1 MHLNQSLKA
10 DFENLPSSLNPYL
23 FSRFYSETFCH
34 EHYRRLSFVFI
45 KFISEED
52 ISVVPD
58 TDLNHDYN
66 EDETIQVN
74 FEHLFTSK
82 EKCSILLRFDRLFRY
97 LWKFSVAVW
106 YCNDTYKSGLDIKTI
121 ATINHF

>member
-1 MHLNQSLKA
+1 MGVN
-10 DFENLPSSLNPYL
+10 
-23 FSRFYSETFCH
+23 
-34 EHYRRLSFVFI
+34 
-45 KFISEED
+45 EED
-52 ISVVPD
+52 LPRRKGAKRLKFSACD
-58 TDLNHDYN
+58 CNF
-66 EDETIQVN
+66 QVN

-106 YCNDTYKSGLDIKTI
+106 YCNDTYKSGLDIKLF